1 MNIIKLQNELKNVPD
16 QALIGYVQNPTGQVP
31 SYLALSE
38 LQRRKEMR
46 DNYKAAKPEK
56 STVAEDLAEPQP
68 QGIAAIQQSAQ
79 APVAEQGVAGLPVPD
94 QMFSGK
100 GMAQGGIVAFDDG
113 GEVATSRFGDW
124 LQGIKSSSQA
134 DLAKQ
139 DQIQRLQ
146 SEYLSLTTSPFTK
159 ITPSQSV
166 SNKARQAEI
175 KQQIA
180 QLTNSAAP
188 ISTAPTATVGGPRVD
203 NTQLPPSFT
212 GINAPSQFNVSPNA
226 INQMSAPPVAP
237 VAKAAGPDLG
247 GLYQP
252 LKDYS
257 SEYAA
262 LYQDPAG
269 AAERDMARYNAM
281 IGKDTLRP
289 ELEKKLAKMEE
300 RAAKTEEQAP
310 WMALAK
316 AGLGMAAG
324 KSPYALQNIA
334 EGATMGLKDYSDT
347 KDKLETTRD
356 KQFDLQA
363 RIAQSQR
370 AEQVAAAT
378 YGLNSEQHIKAQN
391 QANKLAELGYKTN
404 REALNQ
410 KNKIDAFEAVN
421 KGKLEGAQAD
431 YYKEKGPSGD
441 VTEKDLWKGYVSSG
455 GELVNGP
462 WDAYKLKYMP
472 KAIPTDI
479 TGLLNKYK

>member
-1 MNIIKLQNELKNVPD
+1 MNIIKLQDELRGVPD
-16 QALIGYVQNPTGQVP
+16 NALIGYVQNPTGNVP

-38 LQRRKEMR
+38 LQRRKDMR
-46 DNYKAAKPEK
+46 AKYEAQQAPQSSVADDLEQQAA
-56 STVAEDLAEPQP
+56 PQP
-68 QGIAAIQQSAQ
+68 QAQGIAS
-79 APVAEQGVAGLPVPD
+79 LPVPETMYQD
-94 QMFSGK
+94 QNFAS
-100 GMAQGGIVAFDDG
+100 GGIVAFDNG
-113 GEVATSRFGDW
+113 GEVATSRFGDYFSN
-124 LQGIKSSSQA
+124 LRAKNLAAGDIDKQLNALISEKARLKYDLLTPLTQEQKAAQARTMPQIDAMIA
-134 DLAKQ
+134 DLQA
-139 DQIQRLQ
+139 R
-146 SEYLSLTTSPFTK
+146 K
-159 ITPSQSV
+159 IGAS
-166 SNKARQAEI
+166 
-175 KQQIA
+175 
-180 QLTNSAAP
+180 
-188 ISTAPTATVGGPRVD
+188 STAPTATVGGPRVD

-226 INQMSAPPVAP
+226 VNQMSAPPVAP

-334 EGATMGLKDYSDT
+334 EGATMGLKDYSDA

-431 YYKEKGPSGD
+431 YYKEKGPTGGM
-441 VTEKDLWKGYVSSG
+441 TEKDLFDKYITNG
-455 GELVNGP
+455 GETVLGPWEEFRKKYMGMPADINNLVNK
-462 WDAYKLKYMP
+462 YNLK
-472 KAIPTDI
+472 K
-479 TGLLNKYK
+479 

>member
-1 MNIIKLQNELKNVPD
+1 MNIIKLQNELRGVPD
-16 QALIGYVQNPTGQVP
+16 DALIGYVQNPTGNVP

-38 LQRRKEMR
+38 LQRRKDMR
-46 DNYKAAKPEK
+46 TKYEAQQAPQ
-56 STVAEDLAEPQP
+56 SSVAEDLEQQAAPQP
-68 QGIAAIQQSAQ
+68 QA
-79 APVAEQGVAGLPVPD
+79 QGVASLPVPETMYQD
-94 QMFSGK
+94 QNFAS
-100 GMAQGGIVAFDDG
+100 GGIVAFGPG
-113 GEVATSRFGDW
+113 GEVATSKFGDFFRG
-124 LQGIKSSSQA
+124 LGNPAALEINKQIGVLEAEKNRLKSSIFTPKTPTEKAA
-134 DLAKQ
+134 DMQRIEEIDA
-139 DQIQRLQ
+139 QI
-146 SEYLSLTTSPFTK
+146 SALSTK
-159 ITPSQSV
+159 KSSTPATPATQ
-166 SNKARQAEI
+166 N
-175 KQQIA
+175 
-180 QLTNSAAP
+180 
-188 ISTAPTATVGGPRVD
+188 ISTSAVPSGPRVD
-203 NTQLPPSFT
+203 ATQLPSSFT
-212 GINAPSQFNVSPNA
+212 GIGSPSQLGVSSNA
-226 INQMSAPPVAP
+226 VNQMSPPPAAPT
-237 VAKAAGPDLG
+237 AKPSGPDFG

-257 SEYAA
+257 SDYAA

-334 EGATMGLKDYSDT
+334 EGATMGLKDYSDA

-431 YYKEKGPSGD
+431 YYKEKGPTGGM
-441 VTEKDLWKGYVSSG
+441 TEKDLFDKYITNG
-455 GELVNGP
+455 GETVLGPWEEFRKKYMGMPADINNLVNK
-462 WDAYKLKYMP
+462 YNLK
-472 KAIPTDI
+472 K
-479 TGLLNKYK
+479 

>member
-1 MNIIKLQNELKNVPD
+1 MNILKVQNDLKSVPD
-16 QALIGYVQNPTGQVP
+16 NALIGYVQNPTGQVP
-31 SYLALSE
+31 SFLALSE

-56 STVAEDLAEPQP
+56 STVAQDLEQQAAPQP
-68 QGIAAIQQSAQ
+68 QA
-79 APVAEQGVAGLPVPD
+79 QGVASLPVPETMYQD
-94 QMFSGK
+94 QNFAS
-100 GMAQGGIVAFDDG
+100 GGIVAFDDG

-134 DLAKQ
+134 DLTKQ

-188 ISTAPTATVGGPRVD
+188 ISTAPTAITGGPRVD
-203 NTQLPPSFT
+203 TTQLPSSFT
-212 GINAPSQFNVSPNA
+212 GIGVPSQLGVSPSA
-226 INQMSAPPVAP
+226 VNQMSPPPAAPT
-237 VAKAAGPDLG
+237 AKPSGPDFG

-257 SEYAA
+257 SDYAA

-269 AAERDMARYNAM
+269 AAEKDMARYNAM
-281 IGKDTLRP
+281 IGEDKLRP

-310 WMALAK
+310 WMALTK

-363 RIAQSQR
+363 RISQSQR

-431 YYKEKGPSGD
+431 YYKEKGPTGGM
-441 VTEKDLWKGYVSSG
+441 TEKDLFDKYITGG
-455 GELVNGP
+455 GETVLGPWEEFRKKYMGMPADINSLVNK
-462 WDAYKLKYMP
+462 YNLK
-472 KAIPTDI
+472 K
-479 TGLLNKYK
+479 